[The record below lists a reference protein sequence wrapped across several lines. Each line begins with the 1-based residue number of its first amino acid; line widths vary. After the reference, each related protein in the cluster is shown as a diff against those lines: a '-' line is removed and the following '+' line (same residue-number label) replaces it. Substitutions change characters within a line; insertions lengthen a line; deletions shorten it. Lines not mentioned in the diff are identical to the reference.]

1 MTSHCCTL
9 SMVTTIYITELIG
22 LLSFGIRLPSSSIG
36 SGKTMVEFL
45 SAAIWER
52 VWRYLGGGLWRR

>member
-1 MTSHCCTL
+1 
-9 SMVTTIYITELIG
+9 MVTTIYITELIG

-52 VWRYLGGGLWRR
+52 VWRYLGGGLW

>member
-1 MTSHCCTL
+1 MFVSPD
-9 SMVTTIYITELIG
+9 SMATVYI

-45 SAAIWER
+45 SAAICER
-52 VWRYLGGGLWRR
+52 VCRYLGEDCGE